1 PPTYDAHTG
10 TTMVRYNAN
19 ELTFPPGEMLCR
31 LGSQLTPERLP
42 DLIGKT
48 CDALGSATEGLP
60 DLPSISQVLN
70 TLQTGNLP
78 PLPLPGVDDANKA
91 LPGTKDAAQSSSTG
105 KEADESSSAD
115 KEGAQGSVRGCGGQ
129 CRRCWQVHWYWPG
142 AARADS
148 VGPTIFR
155 FREVRISVRT
165 RSP

>member
-60 DLPSISQVLN
+60 DLPSVSQVLN

-78 PLPLPGVDDANKA
+78 PLPLPGVDDANKM
-91 LPGTKDAAQSSSTG
+91 LPGTKDAEKSAGGDRGAEKSSS
-105 KEADESSSAD
+105 ADKDANKSSSAD
-115 KEGAQGSVRGCGGQ
+115 KEDGQ
-129 CRRCWQVHWYWPG
+129 
-142 AARADS
+142 
-148 VGPTIFR
+148 
-155 FREVRISVRT
+155 
-165 RSP
+165 